1 MAIPSLRSCPSTGRT
16 CVLVTDSHESHYGN
30 TSNHDG
36 DGGPASCHSGDSC
49 GGPRR
54 RAHGCNG
61 WVHGGPLN
69 GCSLSGAFLVPEEAR
84 AYRRSRATNVHPN
97 DVRRHRTKVRARR
110 RKDGAR
116 GRNTARS
123 SVGVRDP
130 TWLRRGD
137 ADRRGE
143 QEGSG
148 NHAKEPR
155 RSHRRHRRFCDTRT
169 PPVGIGKLGPLSSR
183 LARWRQ
189 VIRCPQ
195 DSTERAPPRG
205 SRVTLSKA

>member
-1 MAIPSLRSCPSTGRT
+1 MAIPSLSSCPSTGRT
-16 CVLVTDSHESHYGN
+16 YVLVTDSHEGHYGN
-30 TSNHDG
+30 TSDHG
-36 DGGPASCHSGDSC
+36 GEGGPASCHSRDSC
-49 GGPRR
+49 GRPGR

-61 WVHGGPLN
+61 RVHGGPLN
-69 GCSLSGAFLVPEEAR
+69 GCSLRRAFLVPEEAC
-84 AYRRSRATNVHPN
+84 AYRRSRVTNVHPN
-97 DVRRHRTKVRARR
+97 DGRRHRTKVRARR

-116 GRNTARS
+116 ARDTARS

-137 ADRRGE
+137 AARRGE

-169 PPVGIGKLGPLSSR
+169 TPVGIWKLGPLSSL
-183 LARWRQ
+183 LAR
-189 VIRCPQ
+189 
-195 DSTERAPPRG
+195 
-205 SRVTLSKA
+205 